1 MDVTEL
7 LMGQSKR
14 FSDLPLSG
22 SMKLLGPPD
31 TVVAHIVAMRAEEVK
46 PAAEAAPTAEA
57 AAPAA
62 AEPEVIKKGKKEE
75 AAEEGKPKKADE
87 AKPKK
92 K

>member
-1 MDVTEL
+1 VDVTEL

-22 SMKLLGPPD
+22 SMKLIGPPD

-46 PAAEAAPTAEA
+46 PVAEAAPTAEA
-57 AAPAA
+57 AAPTA

-75 AAEEGKPKKADE
+75 AAEE

>member
-1 MDVTEL
+1 VDVTEL
-7 LMGQSKR
+7 LIGQSKR
-14 FSDLPLSG
+14 FSDLPLTG
-22 SMKLLGPPD
+22 SMKLIGAPE
-31 TVVAHIVAMRAEEVK
+31 TVIAHIVTMRAEEVK

-57 AAPAA
+57 AATPAA

-75 AAEEGKPKKADE
+75 AAEE